1 MRTLNYWLGLLNKLQ
16 LFGHGTKVL
25 HIRDTNGKEYTIGPI
40 ETTADTVVIHIA

>member
-40 ETTADTVVIHIA
+40 ETTADAVIIHIA